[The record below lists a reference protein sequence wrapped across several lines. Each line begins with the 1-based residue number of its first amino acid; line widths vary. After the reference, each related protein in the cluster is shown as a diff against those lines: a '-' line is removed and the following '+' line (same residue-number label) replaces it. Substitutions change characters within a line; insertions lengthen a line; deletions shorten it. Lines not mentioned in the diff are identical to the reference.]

1 LSVFVSLFV
10 CLLLVNSV
18 PLQPTPKYI
27 TYSESARSRKCIRY
41 LIRSRYLLFMPISH
55 SLTIVSNR

>member
-1 LSVFVSLFV
+1 VLLYKAECLYLSVFVSLFV

-27 TYSESARSRKCIRY
+27 TYSESAD
-41 LIRSRYLLFMPISH
+41 PG
-55 SLTIVSNR
+55 NA